1 MVKNFHTHK
10 NATLDSLMS
19 KKQNETKQKKPPQ
32 RNLSIGSKIN
42 RKIYGS

>member
-19 KKQNETKQKKPPQ
+19 KKKKKTTSKEPFYWKQDK
-32 RNLSIGSKIN
+32 
-42 RKIYGS
+42 

>member
-19 KKQNETKQKKPPQ
+19 KKKKKPPQ
-32 RNLSIGSKIN
+32 RNLSIGNKIN